1 MAEEIQSEEF
11 TEEELKEI
19 QRRKKALKKKQRE
32 KKKARE
38 AEKLRVLLEDEETAA
53 IVETPEER
61 QTRLYEKAKKKMSFA
76 PHMYRREDQADM
88 YRQAAELF
96 AKTKGYEQSDELC
109 EACRQ
114 QAEHYRSLYV
124 EETYVLIRE
133 QLANAK
139 TLNDCR
145 KIRENLA
152 AIADHKDVSAEA
164 QVCAQLERRIERKL
178 RNKKI
183 GKIVVAVAVI
193 LVVLFV
199 FVYIQQTG
207 LLGAIFKN
215 MKK

>member
-1 MAEEIQSEEF
+1 MAEEIKSEAF

-19 QRRKKALKKKQRE
+19 QRRKKALKKKRLE

-38 AEKLRVLLEDEETAA
+38 AEKLRALLEDEETAA

-96 AKTKGYEQSDELC
+96 AKTVGYEQADELC
-109 EACRQ
+109 VECKQ
-114 QAEHYRSLYV
+114 QAERCRELYV
-124 EETYVLIRE
+124 EETYAQIEE

-139 TLNDCR
+139 TANDCR
-145 KIRENLA
+145 KIREKLA
-152 AIADHKDVSAEA
+152 AIADRKDVSAQEQA
-164 QVCAQLERRIERKL
+164 CLQLEQKFERKL

-183 GKIVVAVAVI
+183 WKISIAGVVI
-193 LVVLFV
+193 LALIFV
-199 FVYIQQTG
+199 IIYVQHTG
-207 LLGAIFKN
+207 LLGKILEIF
-215 MKK
+215 

>member
-1 MAEEIQSEEF
+1 MAEEIKSEAF

-19 QRRKKALKKKQRE
+19 QRRKKALKKKRLE

-38 AEKLRVLLEDEETAA
+38 AEKLRALLEDEETAA

-96 AKTKGYEQSDELC
+96 AKTVGYEQADELC
-109 EACRQ
+109 AECKQ
-114 QAEHYRSLYV
+114 QAEHCRELYV
-124 EETYVLIRE
+124 EETYAQIEE

-139 TLNDCR
+139 TVNDCR
-145 KIRENLA
+145 KIREKLA
-152 AIADHKDVSAEA
+152 AIADRKDVSAQEQA
-164 QVCAQLERRIERKL
+164 CLQLEQKFERKL

-183 GKIVVAVAVI
+183 WKISIAGVVI
-193 LVVLFV
+193 LALIFV
-199 FVYIQQTG
+199 IIYVQHTG
-207 LLGAIFKN
+207 LLGKILEIF
-215 MKK
+215 